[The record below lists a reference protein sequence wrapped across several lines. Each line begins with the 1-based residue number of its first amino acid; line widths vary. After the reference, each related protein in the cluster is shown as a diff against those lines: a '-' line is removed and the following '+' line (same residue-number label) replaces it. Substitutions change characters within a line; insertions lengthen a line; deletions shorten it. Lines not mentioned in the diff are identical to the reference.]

1 MTLIYIII
9 ATVFITVIVKIV
21 LFVIKHDR
29 APEAPYIPT
38 LDEVFPDQK
47 EDIPPEEL
55 QKIKK
60 RLIQYLIAWGM
71 DEKANIDK
79 DKDTKDTAFLFHYS
93 DPAWDAIFLWSIA
106 DSSREYLKASSD
118 PTIEEFAM
126 LFIKSNY
133 EEIAG
138 IVY

>member
-1 MTLIYIII
+1 MWFIVVLLLIVGII
-9 ATVFITVIVKIV
+9 AIARHKPSQDE
-21 LFVIKHDR
+21 IKKKVRNLND
-29 APEAPYIPT
+29 
-38 LDEVFPDQK
+38 VFPDQK
-47 EDIPPEEL
+47 EDIPLEEFE
-55 QKIKK
+55 QMKK

-71 DEKANIDK
+71 DERAEIDK
-79 DKDTKDTAFLFHYS
+79 EKDTKDTAFLFHYS

-118 PTIEEFAM
+118 PTIEEFAT

-138 IVY
+138 IVC

>member
-1 MTLIYIII
+1 MWFIVVLLLIVGII
-9 ATVFITVIVKIV
+9 AIARHKPSKDE
-21 LFVIKHDR
+21 IKKKVRNLND
-29 APEAPYIPT
+29 
-38 LDEVFPDQK
+38 VFPDQK
-47 EDIPPEEL
+47 EDIPLEEFE
-55 QKIKK
+55 QMKK

-71 DEKANIDK
+71 DERANIDK
-79 DKDTKDTAFLFHYS
+79 EKDTKDTAFLFHYS

-118 PTIEEFAM
+118 PTIEEFAT

-138 IVY
+138 IVC

>member
-29 APEAPYIPT
+29 APYIPT

-47 EDIPPEEL
+47 EDIPLEEFE
-55 QKIKK
+55 QMKK

-71 DEKANIDK
+71 DERAEIDK
-79 DKDTKDTAFLFHYS
+79 EKDTKDTAFLFHYS

-118 PTIEEFAM
+118 PTIEEFAT

-138 IVY
+138 IVC